1 MWPGAIELTVW
12 QSPAM
17 LGALD
22 DDPAIEDPL
31 CDGRL
36 GEVAGSELVAGRER
50 HCLAWGRVE
59 GHEEEKKRNKREKVE
74 GLERQLLQ
82 PTSRSRVLDAV
93 HSRVVAISGD
103 GGVTRY
109 TEIT

>member
-31 CDGRL
+31 CDGRQ
-36 GEVAGSELVAGRER
+36 GEVAGSELIAGREW

-59 GHEEEKKRNKREKVE
+59 GHEEEKRGTKEKRESVWR
-74 GLERQLLQ
+74 GNCFNQRHDHVCSTRCIRGSLLFRE
-82 PTSRSRVLDAV
+82 TGA
-93 HSRVVAISGD
+93 
-103 GGVTRY
+103 
-109 TEIT
+109 

>member
-36 GEVAGSELVAGRER
+36 GEVAGSELVAGCEW

-59 GHEEEKKRNKREKVE
+59 GHEEEEKKRNKRAKGRMLE
-74 GLERQLLQ
+74 GHCFNQRHDHVSSTRCIRGSLLF
-82 PTSRSRVLDAV
+82 RENRA
-93 HSRVVAISGD
+93 
-103 GGVTRY
+103 
-109 TEIT
+109 